1 MKAALA
7 YSPRPGPLGSARPWI
22 AAVYLAPA
30 AFAAF
35 AFSNPIVLAGA
46 GLAAITAGYGSGAG
60 SSLRQPLRW
69 SVGLAVLVIAV
80 NAVASQ
86 RGATILL
93 RGGRLPVLGEIDV
106 SLEAIVEGAVV
117 ALRIV
122 VALLVFAVWSACV
135 DPDRILRAIRPI
147 ASRSALTATM
157 ITRLVPLAAADGA
170 RLAEAGRLRG
180 PASAPLG
187 RAALARRLVAGSLD
201 RSVEIASTL
210 ELRGYGLGHR
220 ARLPR
225 HRREPGEG
233 PLLSSGVIT
242 VAAIAAGAGAGI
254 VGFDAYPTVAMDHGA
269 ATIAL
274 AAGLPLLSLL
284 PLSGGILSRM
294 AHPIRPR
301 SAGSVD
307 G

>member
-7 YSPRPGPLGSARPWI
+7 YAPRPGPLGRARPWI
-22 AAVYLAPA
+22 AAVYLAPLA
-30 AFAAF
+30 IAAF
-35 AFSNPIVLAGA
+35 AFSNPIVLGAAGI
-46 GLAAITAGYGSGAG
+46 AAIAAGYASGAG

-69 SVGLAVLVIAV
+69 SIGLAVMVIVV
-80 NAVASQ
+80 NALASQ

-93 RGGRLPVLGEIDV
+93 RGWDLPLLGQIDV
-106 SLEAIVEGAVV
+106 SLEAVIEGAVV
-117 ALRIV
+117 ALRII

-135 DPDRILRAIRPI
+135 NPDRVLRAIRPI

-180 PASAPLG
+180 PAAAPLG

-220 ARLPR
+220 AKRPR
-225 HRREPGEG
+225 HRYEPGEAR
-233 PLLSSGVIT
+233 LLACGLASGASLCA
-242 VAAIAAGAGAGI
+242 AAIAGLGDFG
-254 VGFDAYPTVAMDHGA
+254 AYPTVTMDHELATLAFA
-269 ATIAL
+269 AA
-274 AAGLPLLSLL
+274 LPLLALL
-284 PLSGGILSRM
+284 PFSGGILWRM
-294 AHPIRPR
+294 AHPVRPG
-301 SAGSVD
+301 SAGVE
-307 G
+307 GG